1 MSIVDEIRER
11 VSMRE
16 LLDFYGIYPRR
27 SNNNY
32 TCLFHSPDKKPS
44 AGITKDGRF
53 FHCFSCNVT
62 VSIFDVVSKI
72 KGCDFKTAIKVIDAD
87 FGLGMVG
94 QLSHKEKLELARQQK
109 ERERLKAER
118 EELARY
124 ELVVLDK
131 IIQELKIWEK
141 CEKLTHITRGEYRRE
156 EWKYEDLYF
165 YSLERQNWL
174 NWLYGA
180 ICGFSGKE
188 QCEFDYVYGR
198 DRQELLKK
206 IKNGE
211 ILI

>member
-1 MSIVDEIRER
+1 MSIIDDMKER
-11 VSMRE
+11 VLMRD
-16 LLDFYGIYPRR
+16 LLSFYGIEPKR
-27 SNNNY
+27 SVNNY
-32 TCLFHSPDKKPS
+32 LCIFHNDKRPS
-44 AGITKDGRF
+44 AGITKDGKH
-53 FHCFSCNVT
+53 FHCFSCLKT
-62 VSIFDVVSKI
+62 ASIFDVVCQI
-72 KGCDFKTAIKVIDAD
+72 KQCDYKTAIKVIDAD

-124 ELVVLDK
+124 ELIVLDK

-180 ICGFSGKE
+180 ICGFSEKE
-188 QCEFDYVYGR
+188 ECEFDYVYSR
-198 DRQELLKK
+198 DKQELLKK